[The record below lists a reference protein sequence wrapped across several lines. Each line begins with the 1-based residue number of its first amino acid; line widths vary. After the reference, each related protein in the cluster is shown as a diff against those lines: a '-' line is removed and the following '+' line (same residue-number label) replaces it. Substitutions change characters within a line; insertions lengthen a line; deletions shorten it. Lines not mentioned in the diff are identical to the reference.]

1 MKNTLI
7 LIITLWANLLF
18 AQSIFWAD
26 STLDFSIGTVDHA
39 VVVDNKLIFST
50 GYSNTYYNAHFNTVV
65 RRADP
70 LTGLVL
76 DSIILG
82 NSSESRL
89 VTEMQ
94 VRNDTV
100 FLLVGAQTQS
110 YTDNR
115 IFIYYLKSN
124 LQIMGIDTLSIFSFQ
139 NSPLYVGEM
148 QLYKGLMRMPCYSY
162 DRAFL
167 VEYDLNLSSIRDTFS
182 DRLNTG
188 CLGIVGFGTGS
199 YLINCLAGFLYVD
212 SNYNNPV
219 KMRSFSGTVGNAIAL
234 DDTSYLFAAVG
245 GGPNIGICTVTD
257 TFPRETR
264 LLPIYDGSVN
274 KQTDMCLNCVQEGSA
289 GEVYFSFIHDL
300 GLPVPGFEVST
311 LAIYR
316 YNYTTDSVVWLK
328 TIHNGHRIVSYG
340 LCHSEKATY
349 VLGTTIDLDFFPN
362 QLIMRPFIYAIDS
375 TGSFLSS
382 QEHFNDNCLSLRTN
396 LVSDQLNI
404 QLCKRFS
411 ALSYSIFSIAGKELL
426 NGQMEEY
433 SSAINVESLSKGI
446 YFIRVETDG
455 RIYTQRFVKQGG

>member
-7 LIITLWANLLF
+7 LVITLWANLLF
-18 AQSIFWAD
+18 AQSVFWAD
-26 STLDFSIGTVDHA
+26 STLDFSIGIVDQA
-39 VVVDNKLIFST
+39 VVIDDDLIFST
-50 GYSNTYYNAHFNTVV
+50 GYRNSYYTTHFMTVL
-65 RRADP
+65 RRANA
-70 LTGLVL
+70 LTGEIQ

-89 VTEMQ
+89 INDIQ
-94 VRNDTV
+94 VRNDTL
-100 FLLVGAQTQS
+100 FLLVSSSTS
-110 YTDNR
+110 TYTDNR

-148 QLYKGLMRMPCYSY
+148 QLYKGLMRIASYSY
-162 DRAFL
+162 YKGYTVVF
-167 VEYDLNLSSIRDTFS
+167 DLNTSNILDTLTNVS
-182 DRLNTG
+182 G
-188 CLGIVGFGTGS
+188 CLGIVGFKTGS
-199 YLINCLAGFLYVD
+199 YLLNCLGSFFYID
-212 SNYNNPV
+212 SNHYDPV

-234 DDTSYLFAAVG
+234 NDTSYLFAAVG

-455 RIYTQRFVKQGG
+455 QIYTQRFVKQGG